1 MRNWKRIFSGAVA
14 LVSVLG
20 IASCGSSGSDSKN
33 ESSSYVDK
41 VNVADT
47 DDISGIVQNIEPIP
61 DGADGELKWLSYF
74 DINPTRKAPE
84 KRTDLTLFEGK
95 GGSIKYEQVSSVEKY
110 EQLAARLMANDP
122 PDMFWY
128 EQKMTFP
135 ANCIKE
141 MFQPID
147 DIIDFDTPLWSGVK
161 NTADQFTL
169 NGNHYVAPVK
179 FVSNSVLTYDKD
191 MISAA
196 GLEDPYDLYMDGD
209 WDWDTWYDMM
219 DEYCKGASADEE
231 RYGVNGWFAPFIFQS
246 TGKTLIQYDAEK
258 DEYVSNLNDA
268 DFTRAADLLYNIKKN
283 NMYYPDWVG
292 QSRDAFKKN
301 ILFYA
306 MGPWASIES
315 HTPKEGDN
323 WGVVPIP
330 KDPNADGLYTTVEI
344 NAYMWV
350 KGSEKKDA
358 MRCWSECA
366 RIVNVQDEYIQ
377 TEKDK
382 FFENNP
388 YWTEEMYDMAY
399 NEVTSDKYAQLIDPG
414 YGISTT
420 LSDDDAA
427 TNDTKEAV
435 IPYLYTSVMKEDENG
450 AQYTWT
456 QLREAYSSTVESEL
470 KTFNEAYHKFIGK

>member
-1 MRNWKRIFSGAVA
+1 MKNWKRIFSGAVA

-366 RIVNVQDEYIQ
+366 RTVNVQDEYIQ

-399 NEVTSDKYAQLIDPG
+399 NEVTSDKYTQLIDPG

-456 QLREAYSSTVESEL
+456 QLREAYSTTVESEL